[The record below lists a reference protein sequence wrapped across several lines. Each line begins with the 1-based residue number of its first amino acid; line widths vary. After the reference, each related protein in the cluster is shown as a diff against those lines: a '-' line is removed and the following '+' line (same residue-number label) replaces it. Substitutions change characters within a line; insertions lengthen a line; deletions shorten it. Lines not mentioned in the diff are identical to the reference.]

1 MSQPYFLHARDKSC
15 AWRKFVLPKSVLC
28 PSVCFQPL
36 CKKSY
41 FAIRKFSDTLTQGYC
56 DNLWKC
62 LLFERKGIGILMIL
76 QWNSI
81 SGPFI
86 FSILPI
92 TQAKNSANTAILP
105 PTSRTLRLY
114 FQPYFRFPW
123 RFEKLV
129 LCTEARWWWLL
140 SVDSRVSGTSRPKT
154 LFR

>member
-1 MSQPYFLHARDKSC
+1 MKLSWSHVTAVFFARPINRVLGASLYFQNRHCVRP
-15 AWRKFVLPKSVLC
+15 FVFSRCVTSLSN
-28 PSVCFQPL
+28 
-36 CKKSY
+36 KKI
-41 FAIRKFSDTLTQGYC
+41 FGNFNTRLLRQF
-56 DNLWKC
+56 LWK
-62 LLFERKGIGILMIL
+62 KGIGILMIL

-105 PTSRTLRLY
+105 PTSRTLRLD
-114 FQPYFRFPW
+114 FQPYFRFRW

-129 LCTEARWWWLL
+129 LCTKARCWWFL
-140 SVDSRVSGTSRPKT
+140 SVDSRLSGTSRPKT